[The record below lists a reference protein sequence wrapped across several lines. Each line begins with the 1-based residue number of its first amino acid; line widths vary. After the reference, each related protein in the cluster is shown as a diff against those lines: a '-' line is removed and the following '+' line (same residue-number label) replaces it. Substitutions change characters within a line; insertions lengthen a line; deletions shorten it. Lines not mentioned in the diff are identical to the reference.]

1 MPRPEQT
8 EKPTP
13 KRILDARKRGQVARS
28 ADVGGSAIFIA
39 LICAL
44 HFGFFMTLQSAAQ
57 GFAVAFQHVGGHD
70 EPTIKSVWGAFARA
84 LLPYIMIL
92 ATAFSAAV
100 VIAFL
105 ANFFQ
110 FGLLFS
116 PKLLE
121 PKLSKLN
128 PISGI
133 QRVLISPQTLI
144 NLVKQL
150 AKLGVVVLI
159 VFMGV
164 KDQLVTFLALSHA
177 SPHDLILTVEG
188 ITFGIGI
195 RFGLLML
202 ILGIA
207 DYVWEKR
214 RLMNSL
220 KMSKQE
226 VKEEHKQQEGSPEA
240 KAALKQRQRSAARK
254 RMMASVPKATVV
266 VTNPT
271 HFAVALHWDELT
283 MAAPVLVAK
292 GADLMAK
299 RIREVAKEHRV
310 PIMENPP
317 LARTLYDKVELDS
330 PIPPNLYAAVAETI
344 AFVYKLQKRTIS

>member
-8 EKPTP
+8 EKPSA
-13 KRILDARKRGQVARS
+13 KRIADARKRGQVARS
-28 ADVGGSAIFIA
+28 ADIGGASIFIS

-44 HFGFFMTLQSAAQ
+44 HFGFFMTLTSAAQ
-57 GFAVAFQHVGGHD
+57 GFAISLQHAGGHQ
-70 EPTIKSVWGAFARA
+70 EPTIKSVWGSFATA
-84 LLPYIMIL
+84 LMPYIMIL
-92 ATAFSAAV
+92 SIAFSAAI

-110 FGLLFS
+110 FGLLFA
-116 PKLLE
+116 PNLLQ

-128 PISGI
+128 PISGF

-144 NLVKQL
+144 QLVKQL

-159 VFMGV
+159 VFTGV
-164 KDQLVTFLALSHA
+164 KGQLTTFLALAHA
-177 SPHDLILTVEG
+177 SPHDIILTVEG

-202 ILGIA
+202 VLGIA
-207 DYVWEKR
+207 DYIWEKR

-226 VKEEHKQQEGSPEA
+226 VKEEHKQSEGSPEA
-240 KAALKQRQRSAARK
+240 KGALKQRQRAAARK
-254 RMMASVPKATVV
+254 RMMSAVPKATVV

-271 HFAVALHWDELT
+271 HFAVALHWDEIT
-283 MAAPVLVAK
+283 MAAPVVVAK

-299 RIREVAKEHRV
+299 RIREVAKENRV

-344 AFVYKLQKRTIS
+344 AFVYKLQKRTIA